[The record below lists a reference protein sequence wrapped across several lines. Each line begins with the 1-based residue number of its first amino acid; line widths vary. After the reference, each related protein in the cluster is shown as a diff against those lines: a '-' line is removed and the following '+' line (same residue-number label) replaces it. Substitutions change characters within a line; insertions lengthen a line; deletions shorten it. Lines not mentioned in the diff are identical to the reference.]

1 MALNWNDW
9 EKNTSKYVIY
19 SAFGALAFFT
29 TQFVWQSY
37 EREARLINELAKTK
51 QEYEEKITKLE
62 TKIDKLRTE
71 KDTLYKLVGYIN
83 GVNQSINK
91 AK

>member
-19 SAFGALAFFT
+19 CAFGALAFLA

-37 EREARLINELAKTK
+37 RREARLISELVKTK
-51 QEYEEKITKLE
+51 QEYEEKIIRLE
-62 TKIDKLRTE
+62 TKIDKLTTE